1 VRRVEKRE
9 AGGETGSLLSEI
21 YEAYQ
26 QAWSE
31 KFFQLHVQ
39 EEELNRIFIGIYGLE
54 EELTPEVELSDITIL
69 QQELSRQYH
78 LSAAAY
84 EKMSVDD
91 AILEK
96 IRPLAGQRFYSAT
109 ELNKAL
115 KARLDKAELKAA
127 KTDIANS
134 SATLLDE
141 NGQLIFNTA
150 EVMRQLVSYAVG
162 CMMGRY
168 SLDKPGLIL
177 ANQGQTLEDYLQI
190 ISEGEKDL
198 PANQGA
204 PENTSQTKT
213 QTSTQTPSPSFLPDD
228 DNIIPVLAEDF
239 FEDDIVARFKVWLRA
254 AFGEAHYA
262 ENLAFI
268 EQGLGRDMRSYFL
281 KDFYADHVRR
291 YKSRP
296 IYWLFSSPEGSF
308 QALVYLHRYRP
319 DTLSRLLNEYLRE
332 YQVKLSAMDRS
343 LAQIELS
350 ESASAA
356 DKARAQKQRDK
367 LRRSLDE
374 LQAYERDRLY
384 PLATQRIE
392 LDLDDGVKV
401 NYGKL
406 GTVLHKVKGLNA

>member
-1 VRRVEKRE
+1 MIRHF
-9 AGGETGSLLSEI
+9 AFLPT
-21 YEAYQ
+21 
-26 QAWSE
+26 
-31 KFFQLHVQ
+31 
-39 EEELNRIFIGIYGLE
+39 
-54 EELTPEVELSDITIL
+54 
-69 QQELSRQYH
+69 
-78 LSAAAY
+78 
-84 EKMSVDD
+84 VDD
-91 AILEK
+91 ALLEK
-96 IRPLAGQRFYSAT
+96 IRPLAGQRFHSTT

-141 NGQLIFNTA
+141 QGQLIFDTA

-162 CMMGRY
+162 CMLGRY

-177 ANQGQTLEDYLQI
+177 ANQGQTLEDYLHI
-190 ISEGEKDL
+190 VYGAESSSPALTLSPTL
-198 PANQGA
+198 P
-204 PENTSQTKT
+204 
-213 QTSTQTPSPSFLPDD
+213 PSSFLPDD

-239 FEDDIVARFKVWLRA
+239 FEDDIVARFQVWLKA

-262 ENLAFI
+262 ENLAFV

-296 IYWLFSSPEGSF
+296 IYWLFSSPKGSF
-308 QALVYLHRYRP
+308 QALVYLHRYRA

-343 LAQIELS
+343 QAQIELS

-356 DKARAQKQRDK
+356 DKVRAQKQRDK

-374 LQAYERDRLY
+374 LQAYERDQLY

-406 GTVLHKVKGLNA
+406 GTVLAPVKGLNK